1 MTDEQI
7 NLLEHVYDDNA
18 IVEVPGNLVYALMQV
33 LQQVKEHETQTVFSH
48 SYSFSAKEIKNKEN
62 KDFVEEVKLEQ
73 KDYPTAQ
80 AFFSQKPVTAT
91 SILGMAAMDLLML
104 LQQAH
109 LEEIKKGNAVKVGTI
124 KTPKKDEA
132 IKLT

>member
-7 NLLEHVYDDNA
+7 NLLEHIYDNNA

-48 SYSFSAKEIKNKEN
+48 SYSFSAKEIKN